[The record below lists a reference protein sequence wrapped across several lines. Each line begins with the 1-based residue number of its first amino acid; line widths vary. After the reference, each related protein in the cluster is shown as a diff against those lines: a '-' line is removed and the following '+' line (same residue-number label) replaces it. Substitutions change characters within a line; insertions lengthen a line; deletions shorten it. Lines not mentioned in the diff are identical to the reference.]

1 MFAAV
6 PIPEVIRNI
15 NSFTLGA
22 QSVNPKI
29 TTKVVWINEWF
40 NPPKETDAANSLINS
55 GADVLMQDT
64 ASAAVPQAA
73 EQRGKRAFGVYS
85 DMAAYESRSVAFHRR
100 DAFGDHGMLQRGQG
114 ESWLRLFDHA
124 GASHDRSSP
133 MTEPLQ
139 AATTIRAR
147 AAA

>member
-1 MFAAV
+1 MTKSNILGFVGAV

-22 QSVNPKI
+22 QSVNPNI

-55 GADVLMQDT
+55 GADVLMQNT

-85 DMAAYESRSVAFHRR
+85 DMAAYAPKAVLGSAIIN
-100 DAFGDHGMLQRGQG
+100 
-114 ESWLRLFDHA
+114 WTPYYIHA
-124 GASHDRSSP
+124 
-133 MTEPLQ
+133 
-139 AATTIRAR
+139 I
-147 AAA
+147 